1 MTARPR
7 KVRWPVETRPQAW
20 YLILAAWF
28 AAISILPDPRPL
40 SAPEW
45 IVAGFQSI
53 FDISDAVARAIT
65 TVALRGIGFGLLGVF
80 LACATVK
87 RQPRW
92 VTPIVLLA
100 APVLAITSQW
110 INYRYFPILPQIQL
124 SVIASVLGAL
134 IGLSLRRNLI
144 ALSVPVLASIGLF
157 LWGTSTA
164 VSTDLATAAQTTGRH
179 VIAMASE
186 TPDGDE
192 GFVALTKLAF
202 AYAEDNSH
210 GTDAVFANQAAIL
223 SLGIILGEERLAR
236 MAQRNVEL
244 HKVDQFAALRRR
256 ITLGNRHDLSRH
268 FWVSAGLVV
277 LTDAN
282 RSLTIGIGKEMMDST
297 PGGSGFS
304 FVDMMANRAGIML
317 ASSATRNQASAREI
331 QLRFRD
337 RLSSSDFLPDYKGL
351 PEGLYRQEFQSEFG
365 GLGGTK
371 TREMNQ
377 EIARRLDTA
386 KALHVR
392 TR

>member
-1 MTARPR
+1 MTAKPR
-7 KVRWPVETRPQAW
+7 EGRWPVESRPQAW
-20 YLILAAWF
+20 YLILIAWF

-45 IVAGFQSI
+45 IVGVFQAI
-53 FDISDAVARAIT
+53 FDMSDAVARAVT

-80 LACATVK
+80 LAIAAVK
-87 RQPRW
+87 RPSRW

-100 APVLAITSQW
+100 APLLAIASQW

-124 SVIASVLGAL
+124 SVTASMLGAL
-134 IGLSLRRNLI
+134 IGLSLCRNLI
-144 ALSVPVLASIGLF
+144 AVSVPVLASIGLF
-157 LWGTSTA
+157 IWGTSTA
-164 VSTDLATAAQTTGRH
+164 VSTDLATVAQATGRH
-179 VIAMASE
+179 VLAMANE

-192 GFVALTKLAF
+192 DFVELTKLAF

-210 GTDAVFANQAAIL
+210 GTDAVFANKAAIL

-236 MAQRNVEL
+236 MANRNVEL
-244 HKVDQFAALRRR
+244 REVDRFAVLRRR
-256 ITLGNRHDLSRH
+256 TTLRGRHDLSRH

-282 RSLTIGIGKEMMDST
+282 RSLIIGIGKEMMDST

-304 FVDMMANRAGIML
+304 FVDMMANRAGIL
-317 ASSATRNQASAREI
+317 FASSATRNQASAREI
-331 QLRFRD
+331 QLRFRG
-337 RLSSSDFLPDYKGL
+337 RLNSSDFLPDYEGL

-365 GLGGTK
+365 GLAGTK
-371 TREMNQ
+371 TREINQ

-386 KALHVR
+386 KAIHVR